1 MDTYVELDYCHL
13 KKEYN
18 YWAVGIGLL
27 TVTPMDEAGNPCL
40 VVGIVFYTS
49 AKEHTS
55 HTVASALSIFCTLG
69 IYDELCARVIP
80 YG

>member
-1 MDTYVELDYCHL
+1 
-13 KKEYN
+13 
-18 YWAVGIGLL
+18 
-27 TVTPMDEAGNPCL
+27 MDEAGNPCL

-69 IYDELCARVIP
+69 IYDELWSDLGSYLMAEVVQKVTDRMGVMRVI
-80 YG
+80 